1 MAPKVQVTRVVM
13 TEQTLEMTEILAT
26 MATQEILA
34 MMEAMMDQMAAVW
47 VETAE
52 AAMEAAVL
60 RQLILEPLLLQVQ
73 SIL

>member
-60 RQLILEPLLLQVQ
+60 RQLIQEPLLLQVQ

>member
-1 MAPKVQVTRVVM
+1 M

-60 RQLILEPLLLQVQ
+60 RQLIQEPLLLQVQ

>member
-13 TEQTLEMTEILAT
+13 TEQTLEMTEILAS

-34 MMEAMMDQMAAVW
+34 TMAAMMDQMAAVW

-60 RQLILEPLLLQVQ
+60 RQLIQEPLLLQVQ